1 MTDFTSLSDIKD
13 SLIRALE
20 TLPEETILLADEAG
34 STFAK
39 ANLVENV
46 QQDIERLESF
56 WEFLHDYRNTKVI
69 ALVGMVNA
77 GKSAL
82 GNHLLNRGESG
93 VFQEASIRETSQ
105 AQEAKIDEETVII
118 DLPGLGSV
126 LCEEDDTIV
135 KGIIRRANLLLLVFD
150 VSYPIPRHFYEFLKS
165 NEVLKSKALQ
175 RIVIVINKID
185 CLSDLPEK
193 VKQKQIQSYINFL
206 SHGNEKMEFEGIA
219 RLFDYEIPIVSFSVA
234 EARRYSNSDRERQL
248 RQVIYESL
256 EVNSNSAINR
266 AEVEL
271 VEVASKYSIVIA
283 SYIALRKREEKLGEQ
298 MTYKIQTVIG
308 QINESINRE
317 VDTLSNRIGKIR
329 GSCLQEMRN
338 YQTTGDERFWQ
349 GDNFRWKKN
358 KSMQCRDRYQDEIV
372 SEFQI
377 FVSNLRSNILIVAR
391 NLVGSFQISEPS
403 SDSIISNLK
412 NSIYEIWDAFD
423 DYWFLDKDRDTF
435 DRSIEQSDQYFNR
448 AANEIDNWLTQF
460 QKDISET
467 LFTNLTKINI
477 FEEYYFYKN
486 HADSLQYFCD
496 VLTSID

>member
-1 MTDFTSLSDIKD
+1 M
-13 SLIRALE
+13 
-20 TLPEETILLADEAG
+20 
-34 STFAK
+34 
-39 ANLVENV
+39 
-46 QQDIERLESF
+46 
-56 WEFLHDYRNTKVI
+56 
-69 ALVGMVNA
+69 
-77 GKSAL
+77 
-82 GNHLLNRGESG
+82 
-93 VFQEASIRETSQ
+93 
-105 AQEAKIDEETVII
+105 
-118 DLPGLGSV
+118 
-126 LCEEDDTIV
+126 
-135 KGIIRRANLLLLVFD
+135 FD

-193 VKQKQIQSYINFL
+193 FKQKQIQSYINFL

-435 DRSIEQSDQYFNR
+435 DRSIEQSDQYFNN

-460 QKDISET
+460 QKNISENI
-467 LFTNLTKINI
+467 FTNLTKINI
-477 FEEYYFYKN
+477 VEEYYFYKN
-486 HADSLQYFCD
+486 YADSLESFYE

>member
-39 ANLVENV
+39 ANFVENV

-460 QKDISET
+460 QKNISET

-477 FEEYYFYKN
+477 VEEYYFYKN
-486 HADSLQYFCD
+486 HADSLQSFCD

>member
-82 GNHLLNRGESG
+82 GNHLLNLGESG

-175 RIVIVINKID
+175 RIVIVIKID

-193 VKQKQIQSYINFL
+193 FKQKQIQSYINFL

-435 DRSIEQSDQYFNR
+435 DRSIEQSDQYFNN

-460 QKDISET
+460 QKNISENI
-467 LFTNLTKINI
+467 FTNLTKINI
-477 FEEYYFYKN
+477 VEEYYFYKN
-486 HADSLQYFCD
+486 YADSLESFYE